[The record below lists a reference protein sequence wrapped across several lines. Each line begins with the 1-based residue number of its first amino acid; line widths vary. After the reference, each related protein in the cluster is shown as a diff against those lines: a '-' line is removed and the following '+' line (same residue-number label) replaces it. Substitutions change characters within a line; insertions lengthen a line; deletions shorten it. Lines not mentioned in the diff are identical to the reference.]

1 MSGILQADSIANSSF
16 YYQKKQKTPF
26 GAKNQELKMEYMCRG
41 VWEIDNANAAERRTQ
56 RTRQEI
62 APGGRT
68 VDNKWR
74 KTTKQHLTMWR
85 REEWGWGN
93 YTWEARDGGASELRP
108 FTGRL
113 SPGAARCV
121 EPSPLCT
128 GACAGGAIQ
137 APWGSCSWR
146 SVPQRVSDNFENI
159 DIKLNLV
166 SKTEPRIKLLMNNY
180 RHFCWRCT

>member
-1 MSGILQADSIANSSF
+1 MWVESFKLTQLQTLLSTI
-16 YYQKKQKTPF
+16 KKKKTPF

-128 GACAGGAIQ
+128 GACAGEAIQ

-146 SVPQRVSDNFENI
+146 SVPQRSA
-159 DIKLNLV
+159 KLSLIL
-166 SKTEPRIKLLMNNY
+166 PRIKLLMNNY

>member
-1 MSGILQADSIANSSF
+1 MVYTILRCLLSSAQLHIGEQSALLNTLIGSL
-16 YYQKKQKTPF
+16 YY
-26 GAKNQELKMEYMCRG
+26 L
-41 VWEIDNANAAERRTQ
+41 ANAAERRTQ

-128 GACAGGAIQ
+128 GACEGEALQ

-166 SKTEPRIKLLMNNY
+166 SKTEPDPSSNQIT
-180 RHFCWRCT
+180 HE